1 MKHLLN
7 VILYSQ
13 KDSMDVYTDT
23 KKKKISLDIK

>member
-1 MKHLLN
+1 MKHLLK

-23 KKKKISLDIK
+23 KKKISLDIK